1 MRQTISILVRG
12 KVQGVYYRH
21 YTKTKAEELGITG
34 TVKNLPD
41 GSVYIIATGEDYQVT
56 DLLNY
61 CKQGPPKAVVSEV
74 IKEEILLQNFTSFQ
88 IIR

>member
-41 GSVYIIATGEDYQVT
+41 GSVYIIATGEDYQIT